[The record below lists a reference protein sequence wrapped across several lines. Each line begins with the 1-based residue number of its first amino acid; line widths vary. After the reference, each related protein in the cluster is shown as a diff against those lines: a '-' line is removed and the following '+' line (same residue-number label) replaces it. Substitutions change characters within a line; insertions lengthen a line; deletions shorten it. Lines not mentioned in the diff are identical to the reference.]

1 MTTATSAML
10 YLLGKILQQIMFF
23 VDFFVVVVV
32 ELISL
37 KSFSKILY

>member
-1 MTTATSAML
+1 MTTATTAML
-10 YLLGKILQQIMFF
+10 HLLGKILQQIMFF
-23 VDFFVVVVV
+23 VGFFVVVV

>member
-1 MTTATSAML
+1 MTTATTAML
-10 YLLGKILQQIMFF
+10 HLLGKILQQIMFF
-23 VDFFVVVVV
+23 VGFFVVV